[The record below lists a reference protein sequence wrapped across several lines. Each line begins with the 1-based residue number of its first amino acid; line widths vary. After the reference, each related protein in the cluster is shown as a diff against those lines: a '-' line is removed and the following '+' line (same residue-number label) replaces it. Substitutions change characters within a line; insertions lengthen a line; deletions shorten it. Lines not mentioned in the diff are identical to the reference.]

1 MNGRTFQNSGPV
13 ATLVLVL
20 ALAGCGSQSSAE
32 SAPAQPLP
40 TLAADALPGLTAE
53 QRAVG
58 IAVLT
63 HDAPIDGFAGKLAGW
78 GFERGTQRE
87 FTGRSPTFTNVISR
101 TLQFRSATGAH
112 AYVQLVADR
121 VGDFFGDGSKV
132 RTLEQGG
139 RSGYLIRA
147 APCGCHRETP
157 VLIAVVSRG
166 ERVSWLY
173 GLGPRAKP
181 EALEALLARAP

>member
-1 MNGRTFQNSGPV
+1 MTGKRFHFSSRTAAIAV
-13 ATLVLVL
+13 VLL
-20 ALAGCGSQSSAE
+20 SAGCGSQTSTHTT
-32 SAPAQPLP
+32 PAAPLP
-40 TLAADALPGLTAE
+40 TLAANALPGLTA
-53 QRAVG
+53 QQKQLG

-87 FTGRSPTFTNVISR
+87 FRGRSRTFTNVVSR
-101 TLQFRSATGAH
+101 TLQFRSETGAH
-112 AYVQLVADR
+112 AYVKLVADR
-121 VGDFFGDGSKV
+121 VGDFFGAGSKV
-132 RTLEQGG
+132 RSLEQGG

-166 ERVSWLY
+166 DRVSWLY

-181 EALEALLARAP
+181 KALEALLARAP

>member
-1 MNGRTFQNSGPV
+1 MTLLRSRT
-13 ATLVLVL
+13 VLLLLL
-20 ALAGCGSQSSAE
+20 AVAGCGSQGSSG
-32 SAPAQPLP
+32 SAPAPPLP
-40 TLAADALPGLTAE
+40 TLSADALPGLTAKD
-53 QRAVG
+53 RAVSIG
-58 IAVLT
+58 ALT
-63 HDAPIDGFAGKLAGW
+63 RDAPIDGFAGKLSGW

-87 FTGRSPTFTNVISR
+87 FTGRSPTFTNVVSR
-101 TLQFRSATGAH
+101 TLEFRSASGAQ
-112 AYVQLVADR
+112 AYVELVADR

-132 RTLEQGG
+132 RSLEQGG

-166 ERVSWLY
+166 QRVSWLY

-181 EALEALLARAP
+181 AALEALLARAP